1 MSSEPEWTKRFSNE
15 TVCNYYYYLS
25 VALLIIGVINVS
37 IFIYL
42 IVKSKGVMKYINIG
56 VLISQLIMLGISYFI
71 YLFAYLTCTR
81 SLVDKKQ

>member
-1 MSSEPEWTKRFSNE
+1 MTEPEWTKRFSNE

-25 VALLIIGVINVS
+25 VIILVLGGLNAVAS
-37 IFIYL
+37 IYL
-42 IVKSKGVMKYINIG
+42 ITKLKGNLKGFLIG
-56 VLISQLIMLGISYFI
+56 SLIGQLITLGIAYFV